1 MSDRI
6 WIVGVGNVFLGDD
19 GFGLAVIDRLR
30 REEVPAG
37 VHVEDFGIRATHL
50 AYALLDPPELL
61 VIADATSQGSEPGT
75 VFLLEPDTDAPTS
88 TVANGHA
95 MDLGLVFQ
103 TAKALGAEL
112 PRIRIVGCEPAFLGE
127 RMGLSDPVE
136 SAVDAAKILILD
148 LVRSELSAEGATS

>member
-30 REEVPAG
+30 REAIPAG
-37 VHVEDFGIRATHL
+37 VHVEDYGIRATHL

-75 VFLLEPDTDAPTS
+75 VFLLEPDTDAATS
-88 TVANGHA
+88 SVANAHA

-103 TAKALGAEL
+103 TAKELGAEL

-136 SAVDAAKILILD
+136 GAIETAKSLILD
-148 LVRSELSAEGATS
+148 LVRSELSAEGAPS

>member
-30 REEVPAG
+30 REAVPAG
-37 VHVEDFGIRATHL
+37 VHVEDYGIRATHL

-75 VFLLEPDTDAPTS
+75 VYLLEPDTDGATS
-88 TVANGHA
+88 GVSNAHA
-95 MDLGLVFQ
+95 MYLEHVFQ

-136 SAVDAAKILILD
+136 SAVEAAKTLILD
-148 LVRSELSAEGATS
+148 LVRSELSAEGATP

>member
-30 REEVPAG
+30 REAVPAG
-37 VHVEDFGIRATHL
+37 VHVEDYGIRATHL

-75 VFLLEPDTDAPTS
+75 VYLLEPDTDAATLGVS
-88 TVANGHA
+88 NAHA
-95 MDLGLVFQ
+95 MDLGQVFQ

-127 RMGLSDPVE
+127 RMGLSDTVE
-136 SAVDAAKILILD
+136 SAVETAKILILD
-148 LVRSELSAEGATS
+148 LVRSELSAEGARS